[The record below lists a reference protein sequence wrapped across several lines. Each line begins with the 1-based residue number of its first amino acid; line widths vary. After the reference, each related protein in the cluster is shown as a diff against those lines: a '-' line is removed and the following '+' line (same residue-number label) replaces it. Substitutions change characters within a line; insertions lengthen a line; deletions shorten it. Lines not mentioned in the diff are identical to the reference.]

1 MISNKTW
8 MKIHL
13 YLSLFFLPM
22 ALIYAVTG
30 AFYIFGY
37 GVNAGA
43 NTLEIKIKDEVNH
56 NNAKDIMINLI
67 KENNLKMPDDT
78 SVKFARNTYSMG
90 TLSNK
95 YLIKLGKDEHRFL
108 SFDRNLYGVLLLLH
122 KSNGG
127 FWFDILAVGFA
138 VALAIFYISGLF
150 LTAFCKR
157 DKKGALIS
165 TILGIVITTLCVY
178 FSI

>member
-1 MISNKTW
+1 MFSNKTW

-30 AFYIFGY
+30 AFYIFGFKT
-37 GVNAGA
+37 NAGA
-43 NTLEIKIKDEVNH
+43 SVVQIKLNETITHK
-56 NNAKDIMINLI
+56 NAQEIMIRLI
-67 KENNLKMPDDT
+67 KENNLKMPENLQ
-78 SVKFARNTYSMG
+78 VRFNKNVYSMG
-90 TLSNK
+90 NLKNA
-95 YLIKLGKDEHRFL
+95 YLIRVANDKTEFL
-108 SFDRNLYGVLLLLH
+108 AYDRSIYGVLLLLH
-122 KSNGG
+122 KAHGK

-138 VALAIFYISGLF
+138 IALVIFYISGLV

-165 TILGIVITTLCVY
+165 TILGIVITALGVH